1 MASAIARKCAPATAA
16 ASLGPC
22 GSHAIILARSS
33 LSQDKWVRIAVTLTR
48 QAAQA
53 REHGRARC
61 IMPCARRRCCCPA
74 ALRELERAGRL
85 TRGARQF
92 EKRRRALE
100 CMRASRQGPPPR
112 AGRESGRQPG
122 TESQKAAWVRLAR
135 PRACRQTRQQQ
146 LSPCAPTAPVAAGAE
161 PLQLIR
167 LSSGALS
174 AVQPSSTFSS
184 SSARPH
190 ACARPKVLTRV
201 SELQHRWP
209 SSAARTPPLPCNA
222 R

>member
-112 AGRESGRQPG
+112 AGRESGQQPG

-135 PRACRQTRQQQ
+135 PPRLPSDSPAAALSLRPNCTSGSRRRA
-146 LSPCAPTAPVAAGAE
+146 AATHSA
-161 PLQLIR
+161 LIR
-167 LSSGALS
+167 GALGRA
-174 AVQPSSTFSS
+174 AV
-184 SSARPH
+184 
-190 ACARPKVLTRV
+190 
-201 SELQHRWP
+201 
-209 SSAARTPPLPCNA
+209 
-222 R
+222 